1 MNLYR
6 VIVTLSLLIWIGC
19 SSVQAD
25 IIEGKDYTVLS
36 DPQPTNSSNKI
47 EVINFFWYGCQ
58 YCAQLRPQ
66 IKTWLENKPDDIEF
80 QEIPAIIHV
89 SWIPAAKL
97 FLTVQQLNAM
107 DTLHNQAFSAI
118 HQDNMNLHEE
128 PSLFHW
134 IETQGK
140 NRDEF
145 INTYQSIDVQ
155 KNIARSTYMTRQYQI
170 TGVPAI
176 VVNGK
181 YMTNTRMGGTA
192 ENTMTIVDQ
201 LIKKTRQEKT
211 TK

>member
-6 VIVTLSLLIWIGC
+6 AIVTLSLLALIGC
-19 SSVQAD
+19 SSVHAD

-36 DPQPTNSSNKI
+36 NPQPANKNNKI

-66 IKTWLENKPDDIEF
+66 IKTWLKNKSSDTHF
-80 QEIPAIIHV
+80 QESPAIIHV

-97 FLTVQQLNAM
+97 FLTIQQINAM
-107 DTLHNQAFSAI
+107 DTLHNQAFDAI
-118 HQDNMNLHEE
+118 HQDNINLHEE
-128 PSLFHW
+128 PTLFHW

-140 NRDEF
+140 NRDKF
-145 INTYQSIDVQ
+145 VNAYQSIEVQ
-155 KNIARSTYMTRQYQI
+155 KNIARSTHMTRQYQI

-181 YMTNTRMGGTA
+181 YLTNTKMGGTV
-192 ENTMTIVDQ
+192 ENTMTIVDK
-201 LIKKTRQEKT
+201 LIKKARRDETIK
-211 TK
+211 